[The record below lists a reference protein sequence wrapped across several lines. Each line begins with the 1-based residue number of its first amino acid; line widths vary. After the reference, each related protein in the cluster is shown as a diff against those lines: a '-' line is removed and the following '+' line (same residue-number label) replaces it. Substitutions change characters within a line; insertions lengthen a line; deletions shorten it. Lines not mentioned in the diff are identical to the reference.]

1 MTDRDKVAQNS
12 LWSMVGGNTKHN
24 IYRGGSLSSD
34 FRCDKAAEDDSTLI
48 LDNGRNVSTQ
58 ATTYHY
64 GKMLERIRYVTSHN
78 KIPPTPSGQ

>member
-24 IYRGGSLSSD
+24 IYRAGSLSSD
-34 FRCDKAAEDDSTLI
+34 FRCDKAAEDDSTL
-48 LDNGRNVSTQ
+48 LDNVSTH
-58 ATTYHY
+58 HY
-64 GKMLERIRYVTSHN
+64 EKMLERIRYVTSHN

>member
-24 IYRGGSLSSD
+24 IYRAGSLSSD
-34 FRCDKAAEDDSTLI
+34 FRCDKAAEDDSTL
-48 LDNGRNVSTQ
+48 LDNVSTQ
-58 ATTYHY
+58 STTYHY
-64 GKMLERIRYVTSHN
+64 GKMLKRIRYVTSHN